1 MSISIEIRIAT
12 EHIDAH
18 RAFALIDTD
27 VIAMGMRAN
36 SWTES
41 AWLVVDDKACEGIV
55 KVVRMW
61 AHYESL

>member
-1 MSISIEIRIAT
+1 
-12 EHIDAH
+12 
-18 RAFALIDTD
+18 
-27 VIAMGMRAN
+27 MGMRAN